1 MRNTVVY
8 YYITFLDFSGFIFF
22 YPLTFFLPLW
32 NLISWKS
39 LVEIQLENHLNIFSF
54 STRSDLLLKLKYISI
69 SIFQRKVKNTK
80 VLSSHWILASIVLF
94 VITESEKFLQMS
106 NKTEQYIHP
115 SCRFGVSKKMTV
127 RGFFEIKQVDCY
139 EASEGELKVIWIVD
153 IPANCT
159 KSWWR
164 IQTPAGESLQRWWRR
179 LRVSGLQWSR
189 GGRGGHL

>member
-1 MRNTVVY
+1 MRNSAVY
-8 YYITFLDFSGFIFF
+8 YYITFLDFTGFVFF
-22 YPLTFFLPLW
+22 SPLTFFLPLW

-39 LVEIQLENHLNIFSF
+39 LVEIQLENHLNIFSS

-94 VITESEKFLQMS
+94 VITESEKFLFQMS

-115 SCRFGVSKKMTV
+115 SCHFGVSKKMTG
-127 RGFFEIKQVDCY
+127 REIFKIKQV
-139 EASEGELKVIWIVD
+139 EASEGELKVIWLVD
-153 IPANCT
+153 IPANWT

-179 LRVSGLQWSR
+179 LWVSGFQWCR